1 MTARAPRLCIYVA
14 GLMFIYPLT
23 MHGQDAP
30 PRRHRPGDVIP
41 KVEFA
46 SVEGM
51 AVTTRPPEGRLL
63 LLLAWDMRSPPI
75 DALAK
80 SSLMLFRRFHDRG
93 LEVLTLC
100 RADSEDDI
108 LDLAARWQLPWPFV
122 SDSGDIR
129 PSRRLAV
136 RAIPASLLVTPDGRV
151 FAVDL
156 EGERAHAIVAEALKV
171 SLDHVPMPKEPTPL
185 KEAPE
190 GRSPPSQSVSRNARA
205 FLASSSSVGRSPR
218 VRVSTMSGPWVKPPF
233 LSRSMTAGKF
243 TWPLPGV
250 TSTFLGC
257 R

>member
-1 MTARAPRLCIYVA
+1 MTPRAMRLCIYVA
-14 GLMFIYPLT
+14 GLMSVHPLV

-41 KVEFA
+41 KLEFT

-51 AVTTRPPEGRLL
+51 VVTTRPPDGRFL
-63 LLLAWDMRSPPI
+63 LLLAWDMRSPQI

-100 RADSEDDI
+100 RANSEDDI
-108 LDLAARWQLPWPFV
+108 LNLAARWQLPWPIV
-122 SDSGDIR
+122 SDSGDLR

-136 RAIPASLLVTPDGRV
+136 RAIPASLLVTLDGRV
-151 FAVDL
+151 VAVDL
-156 EGERAHAIVAEALKV
+156 EGERAHAIVAEGLKV
-171 SLDHVPMPKEPTPL
+171 SLDHVPMPREPSPL
-185 KEAPE
+185 QKPPE
-190 GRSPPSQSVSRNARA
+190 GRSPPTQSVSRKARA
-205 FLASSSSVGRSPR
+205 FLASSSSLGRSPR
-218 VRVSTMSGPWVKPPF
+218 VKVSTMSGPWVKPPF
-233 LSRSMTAGKF
+233 LSRSITARKF